1 MPPRRDALSIDE
13 ARHIALAAQGFAASR
28 PTGKV
33 TQRHVEALVN
43 RLGAIQIDSVTV
55 LVRSQE
61 LPLFARLG
69 THNRLAIPQATAR
82 RNIFE
87 YWGHA
92 AAHLPIDMHSL
103 FRWKMRDAQTGKSK
117 HWGLS
122 DFAVANRRF
131 VSTVRRRIR
140 DSGPM
145 TASQLSTRSGPKGS
159 WWDWDDAKLALEYLF
174 LTGEVMATG
183 RGKDFSRIYDL
194 AERVLPVH
202 VREAPTPGER
212 EARRELVL
220 RAAKAQGVATLA
232 DLADYFRQRP
242 TDVRGIV
249 AELVADG
256 ELDIVQV
263 AGWNEQ
269 AFLVRGAKTPAHNPT
284 QALLSPFDS
293 LIWFR
298 PRTER
303 LFNFHYRIEIYTPE
317 ARRQY
322 GYYVLPFMMDGN
334 IVARVDLKSDRVSG
348 RLRVQGAFG
357 ERGVDAHVVAD
368 RLAGELS
375 EMALWLG
382 LDEVHVGR
390 RGNFAAAVSGAVAAM
405 RR

>member
-1 MPPRRDALSIDE
+1 
-13 ARHIALAAQGFAASR
+13 
-28 PTGKV
+28 
-33 TQRHVEALVN
+33 
-43 RLGAIQIDSVTV
+43 
-55 LVRSQE
+55 
-61 LPLFARLG
+61 
-69 THNRLAIPQATAR
+69 
-82 RNIFE
+82 
-87 YWGHA
+87 
-92 AAHLPIDMHSL
+92 
-103 FRWKMRDAQTGKSK
+103 
-117 HWGLS
+117 
-122 DFAVANRRF
+122 
-131 VSTVRRRIR
+131 
-140 DSGPM
+140 
-145 TASQLSTRSGPKGS
+145 
-159 WWDWDDAKLALEYLF
+159 
-174 LTGEVMATG
+174 
-183 RGKDFSRIYDL
+183 
-194 AERVLPVH
+194 
-202 VREAPTPGER
+202 
-212 EARRELVL
+212 
-220 RAAKAQGVATLA
+220 VATLA

-256 ELDIVQV
+256 ELDTVQV

-269 AFLVRGAKTPAHNPT
+269 AFLVRGAKIPAHNPA

-317 ARRQY
+317 ARRQF
-322 GYYVLPFMMDGN
+322 GYYELPFMMDGN
-334 IVARVDLKSDRVSG
+334 IEARVDLKSDRVSG